1 MISFN
6 LDRSRR
12 MQKVAKDGVARLKSK
27 FPVPACGDNDIKNGS
42 CAKRI
47 VFSSCRLCFFLI
59 PSMVPSEANFKI

>member
-27 FPVPACGDNDIKNGS
+27 FPVPACGDNDIKTDLVLKESFLVVAGS
-42 CAKRI
+42 A
-47 VFSSCRLCFFLI
+47 FF
-59 PSMVPSEANFKI
+59 